1 MYQCISMFFMFS
13 ISGCVSIRNGDLSV
27 MGMIET
33 SQWLELLSL
42 ARSSKNFEP
51 QIPFE
56 VVDG

>member
-1 MYQCISMFFMFS
+1 MFFMFS